1 MSMFDNE
8 IAAVNAMRRNEKVLG
23 SGLADSL
30 ADTGDAIESVTGVAV
45 LGHLLRIPKMLSQA
59 GTATVQEN
67 LEYLGDATEAAILRV
82 EKALDDG
89 KAKIAE
95 ILVRI
100 ESQEFRDAMASAVLQ
115 TLRTTQKEKL
125 KRIALILANGIA
137 KNDVNPETMDDM
149 TRAAVELSSWDVQML
164 RDIGNLELDFLS
176 WPPPQQGALFSIWQ
190 EYWNT
195 FNERYPGRTSQS
207 AGGALSRLAS
217 FGFIYPAEGTSLAL
231 SPVSSL
237 YRISE
242 EGKRFVERIHNFFD
256 E

>member
-23 SGLADSL
+23 SGLADTL
-30 ADTGDAIESVTGVAV
+30 ANSGDAIESATGVAAV
-45 LGHLLRIPKMLSQA
+45 GRLLRIPKMLSQA
-59 GTATVQEN
+59 GTATIQEN
-67 LEYLGDATEAAILRV
+67 LDYLGDATEAAILRV
-82 EKALDDG
+82 ERALDDSQ
-89 KAKIAE
+89 AKIAD
-95 ILVRI
+95 ISLRI
-100 ESQEFRDAMASAVLQ
+100 ESQEFRDAMASAALQ
-115 TLRTTQKEKL
+115 TLRSTQKEKL

-137 KNDVNPETMDDM
+137 KNDVKPETIDDM

-164 RDIGNLELDFLS
+164 RDIYKLEQDFLG
-176 WPPPQQGALFSIWQ
+176 WTPPQQGVLFRIWQ

-195 FNERYPGRTSQS
+195 FNDRYSGRTLQS

-217 FGFIYPAEGTSLAL
+217 FGFIYPAEGTSLAR